1 MVNCQQTIHGD
12 IDICTYPQIEVRV
25 TVVAV
30 FIGKEV
36 GRNRAKFEESI
47 LHMRIKVIDG
57 VFGSD

>member
-1 MVNCQQTIHGD
+1 MD
-12 IDICTYPQIEVRV
+12 IYTYPQIEVRV

-36 GRNRAKFEESI
+36 GRNRAKIEECI